1 MGDKQKILFI
11 TGTRADFGKLKPLIN
26 ACDEESIFDVYI
38 FVTGMHVLPR
48 YGGTEHEVLKCN
60 YKNVYTYINQRHDD
74 SQDIV
79 LANTI
84 QGLGN
89 YVSLKKPDM
98 LVVHGDRVEALAG
111 AIVGSLNNIIV
122 AHIEGGE
129 VSGTIDE
136 SIRHSVSKLSHIHF
150 VANEEAKRRL
160 IQMGELSDK
169 IHDIGSPDIDVM
181 TSSSLPSLEYVK
193 KYYNIQF
200 DEFALFIYH
209 PVTTCLHD
217 LLDNMREVLYALVE
231 SELNYVMI
239 YPNNDPG
246 SNIIIEELEM
256 QRDNPRIKMYPA
268 IRFESFLI
276 LLKNSKFI
284 IGNSSSGIREAPI
297 YSIPTINIGT
307 RQNKRFDH
315 DMIID
320 VSESKEEILNA
331 IRQVKNIKFK
341 PSNHFGDGG
350 STGKFMNIIKSV
362 KIWDTEIQKY
372 FVDANILP
380 AQEHKDSLKKK

>member
-38 FVTGMHVLPR
+38 FVTGMHILPK

-60 YKNVYTYINQRHDD
+60 YKNVYTYINQRHNDP
-74 SQDIV
+74 QDII

-89 YVSLKKPDM
+89 YVSIKKPDM
-98 LVVHGDRVEALAG
+98 LVVHGDRLEALAG
-111 AIVGSLNNIIV
+111 GIVGSLNNIIV

-136 SIRHSVSKLSHIHF
+136 IIRHSISKLSHIHF
-150 VANEEAKRRL
+150 VANEKAKIRL
-160 IQMGELSDK
+160 IQMGELSDN
-169 IHDIGSPDIDVM
+169 IYIIGSPDIDVM
-181 TSSSLPSLEYVK
+181 TSSSLPSLEHVK
-193 KYYNIQF
+193 EHYNIPF

-217 LLDNMREVLYALVE
+217 LMGNISEVIDTLVE
-231 SELNYVMI
+231 SKLNYVMI

-246 SNIIIEELEM
+246 SDIIVEAIGML
-256 QRDNPRIKMYPA
+256 RDNPRINMYPT
-268 IRFESFLI
+268 IRFESFLV

-297 YSIPTINIGT
+297 YSVPTINIGT

-315 DMIID
+315 DTIIN
-320 VSESKEEILNA
+320 VYESKEEILNA

-341 PSNHFGDGG
+341 PSNHFGDGK
-350 STGKFMNIIKSV
+350 STGKFMNIISNV
-362 KIWDTEIQKY
+362 KIWDTGIQKY
-372 FVDANILP
+372 FVDM
-380 AQEHKDSLKKK
+380 D

>member
-1 MGDKQKILFI
+1 MGNKKRILFI
-11 TGTRADFGKLKPLIN
+11 TGTRADFGKLKSLIN
-26 ACDEESIFDVYI
+26 ACDVEDAFDVYI
-38 FVTGMHVLPR
+38 FVTGMHMLPE
-48 YGGTEHEVLKCN
+48 YGGTEEEVLKCN
-60 YKNVYTYINQRHDD
+60 YKDVYTYINQRHND

-89 YVSLKKPDM
+89 YVSLKKPDI
-98 LVVHGDRVEALAG
+98 LIIHGDRVEALAG

-136 SIRHSVSKLSHIHF
+136 SIRHSISKLSHIHF
-150 VANEEAKRRL
+150 VANEEAKIRL
-160 IQMGELSDK
+160 IQMGERSDN
-169 IHDIGSPDIDVM
+169 IYNIGSPDIDVM
-181 TSSSLPSLEYVK
+181 MSSSLPSLKYVK
-193 KYYNIQF
+193 DYYNIQF

-217 LLDNMREVLYALVE
+217 LMRNIREVIDALLE

-239 YPNNDPG
+239 YPNNDSG
-246 SNIIIEELEM
+246 SDIIVEELEM
-256 QRDNPRIKMYPA
+256 QRDNPRIKMYPS
-268 IRFESFLI
+268 IRFESFLV

-297 YSIPTINIGT
+297 YAIPTINIGT

-315 DMIID
+315 DTIIN
-320 VSESKEEILNA
+320 VSDSKEEILNA
-331 IRQVKNIKFK
+331 IRQVKNIRYK
-341 PSNHFGDGG
+341 PSNHFGDGE
-350 STGKFMNIIKSV
+350 STEKFMNIIKSM
-362 KIWDTEIQKY
+362 KIWDTAIQKY
-372 FVDANILP
+372 FVDM
-380 AQEHKDSLKKK
+380 D

>member
-1 MGDKQKILFI
+1 MGNKKKILFI
-11 TGTRADFGKLKPLIN
+11 TGTRADFGKLKSLIN
-26 ACDEESIFDVYI
+26 ACEVEDALDVYI
-38 FVTGMHVLPR
+38 FVTGMHILPK

-60 YKNVYTYINQRHDD
+60 YKDVYTYINQRHND

-98 LVVHGDRVEALAG
+98 LIIHGDRVEALAG

-136 SIRHSVSKLSHIHF
+136 SIRHSISKLSHIHF
-150 VANEEAKRRL
+150 VANEDAKIRL
-160 IQMGELSDK
+160 IQMGERSDN
-169 IHDIGSPDIDVM
+169 IYNIGSPDIDVM
-181 TSSSLPSLEYVK
+181 MSSSLPSLKYVK
-193 KYYNIQF
+193 DYYNIQF

-217 LLDNMREVLYALVE
+217 LMRNIREVIDALLE
-231 SELNYVMI
+231 SERNYVMI
-239 YPNNDPG
+239 YPNNDSG
-246 SNIIIEELEM
+246 SDIIVEELEM
-256 QRDNPRIKMYPA
+256 QRDNPRIKMYPS
-268 IRFESFLI
+268 IRFESFLV

-297 YSIPTINIGT
+297 YAIPTINIGT

-315 DMIID
+315 DTIIN
-320 VSESKEEILNA
+320 VSDSKEEILNA

-372 FVDANILP
+372 FVDM
-380 AQEHKDSLKKK
+380 D

>member
-1 MGDKQKILFI
+1 MSDKKKILFI
-11 TGTRADFGKLKPLIN
+11 TGTRADFGKLKLLIN
-26 ACDEESIFDVYI
+26 ACDLDESLDVYI
-38 FVTGMHVLPR
+38 FVTGMHILPK
-48 YGGTEHEVLKCN
+48 YGGTGHEVLKCN
-60 YKNVYTYINQRHDD
+60 YKNVYTYINQRHNDP
-74 SQDIV
+74 QDII

-89 YVSLKKPDM
+89 YVSIKKPDM
-98 LVVHGDRVEALAG
+98 LVVHGDRLEALAG
-111 AIVGSLNNIIV
+111 GIVGSLNNIIV

-136 SIRHSVSKLSHIHF
+136 IIRHSISKLSHIHF
-150 VANEEAKRRL
+150 VANEKAKIRL

-169 IHDIGSPDIDVM
+169 IYDIGSPDIDVM
-181 TSSSLPSLEYVK
+181 TSSSLPSLEHVK
-193 KYYNIQF
+193 EHYNIPF

-217 LLDNMREVLYALVE
+217 LMGNISEVIDTLVE
-231 SELNYVMI
+231 SKLNYVMI

-246 SNIIIEELEM
+246 SDIIVEAIGML
-256 QRDNPRIKMYPA
+256 RDNPRINMYPT
-268 IRFESFLI
+268 IRFESFLV

-297 YSIPTINIGT
+297 YAIPTINIGT

-315 DMIID
+315 DTIIN
-320 VSESKEEILNA
+320 VYESKEEILNA

-341 PSNHFGDGG
+341 PSNHFGDGK
-350 STGKFMNIIKSV
+350 STGKFMNIISNV
-362 KIWDTEIQKY
+362 KIWDTGIQKY
-372 FVDANILP
+372 FVDM
-380 AQEHKDSLKKK
+380 D